1 MKKALTFDDVGLQ
14 PVFNNVASRSEP
26 ELTTKLTTDIE
37 MDIPIV
43 AANMDTVIGLGL
55 ANILADYGSIPI
67 YHRFNDLEARQGFL
81 KLFPNTFIS
90 SGLGDGYQ
98 WELACLKEDGLV
110 GVCFDIAQGHDTRIL
125 DAVEFARE
133 LDLQVIA
140 GNVCTEQG
148 YIDLVNAGA
157 NAVKVGIGP
166 GAACTTRI
174 VTGFGMPQMQAL
186 LDIRPHV
193 SRHKV
198 PVIADGGIRT
208 SGDIV
213 KALAAGAS
221 SVMLGKMF
229 ALTQESAAEKRPKEF
244 KQEGRN
250 EDQEQ
255 IWEACYKGQASKEYQ
270 RTGMT
275 PEGIAMWA
283 DVTGSARDLLD
294 DLLGGIR
301 SGLTYG
307 GSRSIEEFHRK
318 VLALDLLFEVNNSY
332 ITESHPRS

>member
-1 MKKALTFDDVGLQ
+1 
-14 PVFNNVASRSEP
+14 
-26 ELTTKLTTDIE
+26 
-37 MDIPIV
+37 
-43 AANMDTVIGLGL
+43 
-55 ANILADYGSIPI
+55 
-67 YHRFNDLEARQGFL
+67 
-81 KLFPNTFIS
+81 
-90 SGLGDGYQ
+90 
-98 WELACLKEDGLV
+98 
-110 GVCFDIAQGHDTRIL
+110 
-125 DAVEFARE
+125 
-133 LDLQVIA
+133 
-140 GNVCTEQG
+140 
-148 YIDLVNAGA
+148 
-157 NAVKVGIGP
+157 
-166 GAACTTRI
+166 
-174 VTGFGMPQMQAL
+174 MPQMQAL